1 MPLLFSSLHV
11 SVPCVSVS
19 ARVSCTTVTIG
30 EGLRLSW
37 CVGVLM
43 TSPIIRGGGLGG
55 ACGVPEWKSMGG
67 ALWGVQVVCT
77 RDGPAPG
84 VQGPARAVFQDLPG
98 LR

>member
-19 ARVSCTTVTIG
+19 ARVSCTTMTIG

-55 ACGVPEWKSMGG
+55 HAVSLSGNLWVVLSGVCK
-67 ALWGVQVVCT
+67 LC
-77 RDGPAPG
+77 
-84 VQGPARAVFQDLPG
+84 VQGMALLLGSRVQPEQFSRTYQA
-98 LR
+98 